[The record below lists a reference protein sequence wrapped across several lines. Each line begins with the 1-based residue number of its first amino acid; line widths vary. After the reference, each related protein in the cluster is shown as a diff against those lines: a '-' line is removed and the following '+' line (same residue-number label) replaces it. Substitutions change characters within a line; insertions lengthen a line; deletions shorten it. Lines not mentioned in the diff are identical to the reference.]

1 MHNHRSHLKSS
12 FHVDLR
18 YALFQAMCHNNE
30 ELTGFKEHI
39 VATLCAK
46 PGTRDEKYLV
56 AVKYDG
62 VVVCYHSSDF
72 TLLQDIWS
80 MNPESEVF
88 FRWKVFTDKNEA
100 LSYHQAVSKMDLTKL
115 LPPSPKQKSLERYVK
130 SFLSISHY
138 LRSNPKM
145 RPIYPRLTIYVLIIF
160 HVFFFNS
167 TGACC

>member
-1 MHNHRSHLKSS
+1 
-12 FHVDLR
+12 
-18 YALFQAMCHNNE
+18 MCRNDD
-30 ELTGFKEHI
+30 ELSGFKEHI
-39 VATLCAK
+39 VATMCART
-46 PGTRDEKYLV
+46 GTMDEKYLV

-62 VVVCYHSSDF
+62 VVVCHHSSDF

-138 LRSNPKM
+138 LRSNPEIQL
-145 RPIYPRLTIYVLIIF
+145 IYPHLTIYMLTIF
-160 HVFFFNS
+160 HVFFPDS
-167 TGACC
+167 TGAYC

>member
-46 PGTRDEKYLV
+46 TDTLDEKYLV

-88 FRWKVFTDKNEA
+88 FR
-100 LSYHQAVSKMDLTKL
+100 
-115 LPPSPKQKSLERYVK
+115 
-130 SFLSISHY
+130 
-138 LRSNPKM
+138 
-145 RPIYPRLTIYVLIIF
+145 
-160 HVFFFNS
+160 
-167 TGACC
+167 

>member
-1 MHNHRSHLKSS
+1 MHNHRFHLKSS
-12 FHVDLR
+12 FHVVLR
-18 YALFQAMCHNNE
+18 YALFSAMCHNNE
-30 ELTGFKEHI
+30 ELSGFKEHI

-46 PGTRDEKYLV
+46 PGTRDEKHLV

-72 TLLQDIWS
+72 TQDIWS

-130 SFLSISHY
+130 SILSISDY

-160 HVFFFNS
+160 HMFFFNS